1 MNNWAEMFERC
12 VEEWV
17 DEMTNWVDEVT
28 KCGQASEL
36 SGQLCGFRGQGD
48 RCGE

>member
-28 KCGQASEL
+28 KWVDGVDK
-36 SGQLCGFRGQGD
+36 RVN
-48 RCGE
+48 